1 MRKVVTFFWMKDRA
15 DEAVNLY
22 VSLFDD
28 AKIIRTS
35 YVTQAVAETAGIEAG
50 SVSSVDFEL
59 NGQNFTALNGGPMY
73 KLSEAASIAVSC
85 KDQAEI
91 DKLWDAL
98 SEGGQVMSCGW
109 VTDRYG
115 VTWQI
120 MPETLDAMMSDP
132 DPAKAERVSTAMLG
146 MEGKLDLDELE
157 RAYRGE

>member
-1 MRKVVTFFWMKDRA
+1 MRKVVTFFWMNDRA

-35 YVTQAVAETAGIEAG
+35 YVTQAVAEAAGIEAG

-73 KLSEAASIAVSC
+73 KLSEATSIAVSC

-98 SEGGQVMSCGW
+98 TEGGQVMSCGW

-132 DPAKAERVSTAMLG
+132 DPAKAERVSAAMLG

>member
-1 MRKVVTFFWMKDRA
+1 MQKVVTFFWMKDRA

-28 AKIIRTS
+28 AKITRTS
-35 YVTQAVAETAGIEAG
+35 YVTQAVAEAAGIEAG
-50 SVSSVDFEL
+50 SVSSVDFVL
-59 NGQNFTALNGGPMY
+59 SGQNFTALNGGPMY
-73 KLSEAASIAVSC
+73 KLSEATSIVVSC

-132 DPAKAERVSTAMLG
+132 DPVKAERVSTAMLG
-146 MEGKLDLDELE
+146 MEGKLDLGELE

>member
-1 MRKVVTFFWMKDRA
+1 MQKVVTFFWMKDRA

-28 AKIIRTS
+28 AKITRTS
-35 YVTQAVAETAGIEAG
+35 YVTQAVAEAAGIEAG
-50 SVSSVDFEL
+50 SVSSVDFVL
-59 NGQNFTALNGGPMY
+59 SGQNFTALNGGPMY
-73 KLSEAASIAVSC
+73 KLSEATSIAVSC

-132 DPAKAERVSTAMLG
+132 DPVKAERVSTAMLG
-146 MEGKLDLDELE
+146 MEGKLDLGELE